1 MITPQEI
8 QEVRFE
14 QVRRGYDMDA
24 VNEFLERVMTDYVE
38 LFKENVVL
46 KSKMRILVEK
56 LEEYRKEENSMQN
69 AILAAQKTA
78 EQMTL
83 DAEKKCAAMLREAE
97 QTVKKKTKDVEALA
111 ILEEQR
117 LEKAKQSAARFISG
131 MERRLQRQIELMAE
145 LRKQEL
151 LPEVQEEDN
160 SSAPF
165 DFEKNPSAPTTQ
177 ERADALIEEIGQNV
191 ERTMGGDAERR
202 APIEPPAHFK
212 ELKFGTN
219 YDHN

>member
-1 MITPQEI
+1 MVHDI
-8 QEVRFE
+8 VRNPKM
-14 QVRRGYDMDA
+14 QRDA
-24 VNEFLERVMTDYVE
+24 WHDEPKAFADLTE
-38 LFKENVVL
+38 KE
-46 KSKMRILVEK
+46 MEK
-56 LEEYRKEENSMQN
+56 IVQDVHY
-69 AILAAQKTA
+69 
-78 EQMTL
+78 
-83 DAEKKCAAMLREAE
+83 LREFPRERITIESHDGLKLAGHLFA
-97 QTVKKKTKDVEALA
+97 VENPRG
-111 ILEEQR
+111 IV
-117 LEKAKQSAARFISG
+117 I
-131 MERRLQRQIELMAE
+131 MAHGY
-145 LRKQEL
+145 R
-151 LPEVQEEDN
+151 